1 MERVPMRRGRALSR
15 RVVEVAG
22 VGLVLAC
29 VVVGVTVSS
38 AARVSEPVGSGPASH
53 ARVARR
59 LSARAVAQLQAALG
73 ASMSFAPAPGATQ
86 VAPDAPVVV
95 RVRSGELRSVRL
107 ESASGATVA
116 GGFVSAQD
124 WQSSGPLS
132 YGTLYRVSMVA
143 SGASGVVIDPTM
155 TFQTLVP
162 SVGVTTSVFPSD
174 GLSVGVGQPVVFRF
188 AQPVTDPAARL
199 RVLRYL
205 SVRVSR
211 PVAGG
216 WYWFSDRE
224 LHFRPAKFWP
234 AGAQVTVAWNLTGW
248 DAGGGV
254 WGEGQGLDHFAVGDA
269 RVSFVNLATDVMTVT
284 DNGHAIATY
293 PVSGGKPTDPT
304 MDGVHI
310 VLDRASVVRMISS
323 SNGIPVNSPDGY
335 DELVYD
341 DVHISDSGEYVHAAP
356 WSVASQGHTNVSHGC
371 INISPANALAFFGF
385 SRVGDVVVVSGSPRP
400 PVVGD
405 HGVMDWDTSWSAF
418 APAQVIFPT
427 PIHPPAVSTD
437 KSGPRHHL

>member
-1 MERVPMRRGRALSR
+1 MRRGRALSR
-15 RVVEVAG
+15 RVVQAAG
-22 VGLVLAC
+22 VGIVLAL

-38 AARVSEPVGSGPASH
+38 AARVSEPVASKPTAE
-53 ARVARR
+53 ARVAKR
-59 LSARAVAQLQAALG
+59 LSAQAVAQRQAALG
-73 ASMSFAPAPGATQ
+73 ASMSFAPAPGATN

-95 RVRSGELRSVRL
+95 RVRSGELRSVGL
-107 ESASGATVA
+107 QSASGAPVA
-116 GGFVSAQD
+116 GGFVSARE
-124 WQSSGPLS
+124 WQSSGQLA

-143 SGASGVVIDPTM
+143 ADTSGVVIAPTM

-162 SVGVTTSVFPSD
+162 SVGVTASVFPSD

-188 AQPVTDPAARL
+188 AQPITDPAARV
-199 RVLRYL
+199 RVLRHL
-205 SVRVSR
+205 SVHVSR
-211 PVAGG
+211 PVQGG

-234 AGAQVTVAWNLTGW
+234 AGAQVTVTWDLTGW
-248 DAGGGV
+248 NAGAGM
-254 WGEGQGLDHFAVGDA
+254 WGEGQGVDHFAIGDA

-284 DNGHAIATY
+284 DNGHTIATY
-293 PVSGGKPTDPT
+293 PVSGGRPTLPT

-371 INISPANALAFFGF
+371 INISPANALAFFNY
-385 SRVGDVVVVSGSPRP
+385 SRVGDVVVVTGSPRP

-405 HGVMDWDTSWSAF
+405 HGVMDWDTNWSTF
-418 APAQVIFPT
+418 TPAQVTYPII
-427 PIHPPAVSTD
+427 IHPPAASTD
-437 KSGPRHHL
+437 KSGPRRHL